1 MLYSGGSFSFLPVMR
16 YLCLSAGSDDCTIFP
31 TNRFLQVSAYILGP
45 PHSVL
50 PCHLLQWPRNTS
62 KLCQGSAVLVTKM
75 DWAVNLPH
83 RSPQTHSL
91 CHWYPAA
98 EIASFPP
105 FPHEHWQVKGLD
117 KSYISLSLQ
126 ISHCEGVLSCL
137 SLPRSFLALF
147 STSAKSIVRRAGLHQ
162 GSRHILQINAVYLG
176 HVTQFGR
183 TSE

>member
-117 KSYISLSLQ
+117 KSYISLSRYLFRSVTARVCFRAWVCQ
-126 ISHCEGVLSCL
+126 GHSWHCSVRALKALLGEPGFIKVLAIFC
-137 SLPRSFLALF
+137 
-147 STSAKSIVRRAGLHQ
+147 K
-162 GSRHILQINAVYLG
+162 
-176 HVTQFGR
+176 
-183 TSE
+183 

>member
-1 MLYSGGSFSFLPVMR
+1 MIVQFSPPIDSCR
-16 YLCLSAGSDDCTIFP
+16 YLRTS
-31 TNRFLQVSAYILGP
+31 RVR
-45 PHSVL
+45 
-50 PCHLLQWPRNTS
+50 LLQFCHVIYFSDLVIPLSCVKVQRYS
-62 KLCQGSAVLVTKM
+62 VTKM

-126 ISHCEGVLSCL
+126 ISHREGVLPCL

-147 STSAKSIVRRAGLHQ
+147 STSAKSIVSRAGLHQ
-162 GSRHILQINAVYLG
+162 GPRHILQINAVYLG
-176 HVTQFGR
+176 HVNQFGK